1 MIELIHKLFTEL
13 NEHGILYCHWKSNIY
28 LDKMLRGETDIYLLV
43 AREDAD
49 NFIMLFRHHPE
60 KIRIIF
66 IETPP
71 IEILKSRIITR
82 GHKRVKV
89 VDDAAGFV
97 DRNVRIA
104 EHYKNALID
113 AGFDVSVI

>member
-28 LDKMLRGETDIYLLV
+28 LNKMLRGETDIDLLV

-49 NFIMLFRHHPE
+49 NFIMLFRHHLE

-66 IETPP
+66 IEAPP
-71 IEILKSRIITR
+71 NEIL
-82 GHKRVKV
+82 
-89 VDDAAGFV
+89 
-97 DRNVRIA
+97 
-104 EHYKNALID
+104 
-113 AGFDVSVI
+113 